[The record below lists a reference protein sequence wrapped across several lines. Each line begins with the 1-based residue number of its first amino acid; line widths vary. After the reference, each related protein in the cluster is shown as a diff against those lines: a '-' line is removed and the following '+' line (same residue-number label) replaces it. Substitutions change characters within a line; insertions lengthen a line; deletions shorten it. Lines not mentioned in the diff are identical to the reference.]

1 MIHSVRLIA
10 IAAVVLVVAAGV
22 EQRPATAQTP
32 PTSGG
37 PVDPALVENLVA
49 ANRILSQ
56 HGVLDESGHVSIRH
70 PTSPNR
76 YLMARSLSPALVSAE
91 DLLEFDLD
99 SEPVDQ
105 RGRRLALERFIHGEI
120 YKVRPDVN
128 AVIHS
133 HSPSVIPFSVTSVPL
148 RPIILPAAFL
158 WTGVPVFETRKAG
171 VPAAD
176 MLIRNRDLGKALA
189 DSLGDKRVA
198 LLRGHG
204 NVVVGPDVRTAVRYA
219 MFTETNARLL
229 ITTIGLGGGPIN
241 YISAEEG
248 AARDRDPG
256 IPDRAWELWKSKALG
271 KGGVP

>member
-1 MIHSVRLIA
+1 MIRPVRLIA
-10 IAAVVLVVAAGV
+10 FAAVVLVFAPGI
-22 EQRPATAQTP
+22 EQRAASVQTP
-32 PTSGG
+32 PTSGR
-37 PVDPALVENLVA
+37 PVDPALIEDLVA
-49 ANRILSQ
+49 ANRILAQ
-56 HGVLDESGHVSIRH
+56 QGVLDESGHVSIRH
-70 PTSPNR
+70 PANPSR
-76 YLMARSLSPALVSAE
+76 YLMARSLSPALVTAE
-91 DLLEFDLD
+91 DIMEFDLD
-99 SEPVDQ
+99 SSPVDQ
-105 RGRRLALERFIHGEI
+105 RGRRLALERFTHGEV
-120 YKVRPDVN
+120 YKVRQDVN
-128 AVIHS
+128 AVIHT

-158 WTGVPVFETRKAG
+158 WTGVPVFEPRNAG

-189 DSLGDKRVA
+189 TVLGDKRVA

-219 MFTETNARLL
+219 IYTETNARLL

-256 IPDRAWELWKSKALG
+256 IPARAWELWKSKALG
-271 KGGVP
+271 K

>member
-1 MIHSVRLIA
+1 MVCPSRFIGIATVALIFAAA
-10 IAAVVLVVAAGV
+10 IEL
-22 EQRPATAQTP
+22 RPEIVQT

-37 PVDPALVENLVA
+37 PVDPVLVEDLVA

-56 HGVLDESGHVSIRH
+56 QGVLDESGHVSIRH
-70 PTSPNR
+70 PGSPNR
-76 YLMARSLSPALVSAE
+76 YLMARSLSPALVTAE
-91 DLLEFDLD
+91 DIFEFDLD
-99 SEPVDQ
+99 SNPVDQ

-120 YKVRPDVN
+120 YKVRPEVN
-128 AVIHS
+128 AVVHS

-158 WTGVPVFETRKAG
+158 WTGVPVFETRRAG

-176 MLIRNRDLGKALA
+176 MLIRNRELGKALA
-189 DSLGDKRVA
+189 DSVGDKRVA

-219 MFTETNARLL
+219 IFTETNARLL

-256 IPDRAWELWKSKALG
+256 IPDRAWELWKSQALG
-271 KGGVP
+271 K